1 MGSPNHEFHQ
11 REFPQ
16 PLHENNKAKI
26 ASHHH
31 VLLLVFL
38 YEGVPDLAS
47 FVVHLGAHGVR
58 SASQTWVFP
67 AKANL
72 APGGWFVFNQP
83 LLDQIIPICFIDVQA
98 KSRDAT
104 FEKATPLFTVFGKA
118 GMLLVN

>member
-1 MGSPNHEFHQ
+1 M
-11 REFPQ
+11 
-16 PLHENNKAKI
+16 

-31 VLLLVFL
+31 VLPLVFL
-38 YEGVPDLAS
+38 YEGVPDLSS

-83 LLDQIIPICFIDVQA
+83 LIYQIIPICFIDVQA
-98 KSRDAT
+98 KSRDEMQHLKKPPFFLQSSAN
-104 FEKATPLFTVFGKA
+104 FECSW
-118 GMLLVN
+118 

>member
-1 MGSPNHEFHQ
+1 MSQGLDTL
-11 REFPQ
+11 PQ
-16 PLHENNKAKI
+16 PSHENNDKAKNS
-26 ASHHH
+26 SHHPM
-31 VLLLVFL
+31 LLLVFL

-47 FVVHLGAHGVR
+47 FDILLGAHGVR

-83 LLDQIIPICFIDVQA
+83 FLYQIIPICFIDVQA
-98 KSRDAT
+98 KRRDAT
-104 FEKATPLFTVFGKA
+104 FEKTTPLFTVFGKA

>member
-1 MGSPNHEFHQ
+1 MSHV
-11 REFPQ
+11 PQ
-16 PLHENNKAKI
+16 PLRENNKAKM

-38 YEGVPDLAS
+38 YEGVPDLSS

-72 APGGWFVFNQP
+72 APGGWFVFYQP
-83 LLDQIIPICFIDVQA
+83 FLYQIIPICFIDVQA
-98 KSRDAT
+98 KRRDAT

-118 GMLLVN
+118 GMLLVY

>member
-1 MGSPNHEFHQ
+1 MSQ
-11 REFPQ
+11 VLQ

-31 VLLLVFL
+31 VFLLVFL
-38 YEGVPDLAS
+38 FEGVPDLSS

-72 APGGWFVFNQP
+72 APGGWFVFYQP
-83 LLDQIIPICFIDVQA
+83 FLYQIIPICFIDVQA
-98 KSRDAT
+98 KRRDAT
-104 FEKATPLFTVFGKA
+104 FEKATLLFTVFGKA